1 MNAAPFIMGAMGML
15 GGFAMIVLI
24 VLTVFKHAS
33 TESRRKQD
41 AFNAALEKGV
51 YDPALLGQ
59 GPVRRGTAPL
69 GWGFFFV
76 SVGLALFIGFAV
88 MGILGEALIGALVPL
103 FMGIGLL
110 LYYRVRGSQAA
121 DSEANGKP
129 IQIAK
134 TDAPRPGGSI

>member
-1 MNAAPFIMGAMGML
+1 MSIAPFVMGGIGML
-15 GGFAMIVLI
+15 GSFAMVVLV
-24 VLTVFKHAS
+24 VLVVFKHAS
-33 TESRRKQD
+33 TESRRRQD

-51 YDPALLGQ
+51 YDPALLGR

-69 GWGFFFV
+69 GWGLFFV
-76 SVGLALFIGFAV
+76 AVGLALFIGFAV
-88 MGILGEALIGALVPL
+88 MGILGDALLGALVPL
-103 FMGIGLL
+103 FIGLGLL
-110 LYYRVRGSQAA
+110 LYHRLRGSQAA